1 MRFLPI
7 KAQIAIAQAFL
18 LASIVIL
25 AAICGLIPN
34 RRAAEMQGRAKLCEA
49 LAVNTAILVNREDI
63 RSLEAMLQTVVA
75 RHPKMLSVAVHKT
88 GGSRIVEV
96 GDHSANWNPIADEVS
111 IETQL
116 SVPIRSGNVKW
127 GAFEV
132 RYEPL
137 SVKGLIGFFFDPT
150 FHLVSFVSGVAFVFN
165 YFYFARKLQDL
176 DPSKAVPERVRG
188 ALDTLTEGLLV
199 VDKNERIVLANQAI
213 ADSLGSKPEKLVGNT
228 VDQLPW
234 ISLDDAH
241 IETKRPWAIA
251 IQERERQ
258 PGVVMGLQSPR
269 GIRTVMAHAAP
280 VLGPA
285 GDLHGVL
292 TSFEDITELENAKS
306 ELRRSKDA
314 ADAANRAKTDFL
326 ANMSHE
332 IRTPMNAILGFTDI
346 MRRGIATVESQRR
359 EYLNTI
365 HASGQHLLTLINDI
379 LDISK
384 IEAGGLELE
393 ITPCS
398 PHKLLSEVVSIM
410 KGRAEDKDI
419 YLRFRSEGGLP
430 ETILTDPTRVR
441 QLVTNLVGNAIKF
454 TEEGGVDIVAHMVQR
469 NGHPHM
475 AIDVID
481 TGIGMSQEQS
491 EKVFQ
496 PFVQADASVTRRFG
510 GTGLGLSIS
519 KRFAEALGGG
529 ITIESK
535 PGKGST
541 FTATI
546 ETGPIKN
553 IRIISDEESAKQA
566 AQITETIG
574 VGVLL
579 PPCRILIADDVE
591 ANRKLISL
599 VLTSAG
605 AELEQAVNG
614 QEAYELARD
623 GDFDMILMDMQMPV
637 MDGFTAV
644 RKLRSE
650 GFDKP
655 IYALTA
661 DAMKGAEEACRDAGC
676 SGFLTK
682 PIDLDKVLDAVSRA
696 IQQVNPKRVR
706 KIIDAPTELDDLQQ
720 QATGVQNSGLIDPTQ
735 SMSQSMQLDLA
746 ALEEIARDY
755 LPYLKEQIVEL
766 NNAWD
771 GRDYEEVGKL
781 AHSIK
786 GSAGTFG
793 LDQFTEPSA
802 KLQHLAQDNAPTEET
817 EAALEVLIK
826 LALEA
831 DPTPSPD
838 APDGALQDNPS
849 LN

>member
-25 AAICGLIPN
+25 AAIFGLVPN

-49 LAVNTAILVNREDI
+49 LAVNTAILVNRNDVE
-63 RSLEAMLQTVVA
+63 SLRAMLETVVA
-75 RHPKMLSVAVHKT
+75 RHPTMLSVAVQKES
-88 GGSRIVEV
+88 GGRIVEV
-96 GDHSANWNPIADEVS
+96 GDHSDHWNPIADEVS
-111 IETQL
+111 VDTQL
-116 SVPIRSGNVKW
+116 AVPIRNGERKW

-132 RYEPL
+132 RFKPL
-137 SVKGLIGFFFDPT
+137 SAKGLLGYLQDPT
-150 FHLVSFVSGVAFVFN
+150 LHLVTFVGLVAFVFN

-213 ADSLGSKPEKLVGNT
+213 ADSLGSKPQKLVGNR

-234 ISLDDAH
+234 VSLDAAH
-241 IETKRPWAIA
+241 IETKRPWSLAIKE
-251 IQERERQ
+251 QQRQ
-258 PGVVMGLQSPR
+258 PGVVMGLQGPS

-280 VLGPA
+280 VLGPG

-306 ELRRSKDA
+306 ELRKSKEA
-314 ADAANRAKTDFL
+314 ADAANRAKSDFL

-332 IRTPMNAILGFTDI
+332 IRTPMNAILGFTDV
-346 MRRGIATVESQRR
+346 MRRGLATLESQRR

-365 HASGQHLLTLINDI
+365 HASGQHLLNLINDI

-393 ITPCS
+393 LTQCS
-398 PHKLLSEVVSIM
+398 PHKILAEVVSIM
-410 KGRAEDKDI
+410 KGRAEEKSI
-419 YLRFRSEGGLP
+419 YLRFRSDGGLP

-454 TEEGGVDIVAHMVQR
+454 TEEGGVDIVARLVMS
-469 NGHPHM
+469 NGRPQM
-475 AIDVID
+475 AIDITD
-481 TGIGMSQEQS
+481 TGIGMTNEQAA
-491 EKVFQ
+491 KVFT

-519 KRFAEALGGG
+519 KRFAEALGGC
-529 ITIESK
+529 ITVTSK
-535 PGKGST
+535 PGKGSK
-541 FTATI
+541 FTAMI
-546 ETGPIKN
+546 ETGPIKHV
-553 IRIISDEESAKQA
+553 RMISDTESKSQEARVTQ
-566 AQITETIG
+566 TMG
-574 VGVLL
+574 VAVNL
-579 PPCRILIADDVE
+579 PPCRILVADDVE
-591 ANRKLISL
+591 ANRKLIKL
-599 VLTSAG
+599 VLASAG
-605 AELEQAVNG
+605 AELEQATNG
-614 QEAYELARD
+614 QEAYEMARD
-623 GDFDMILMDMQMPV
+623 GDFDMVLMDMQMPV

-650 GFDKP
+650 GFSKP

-661 DAMKGAEEACRDAGC
+661 DAMKGSEEACRAAGC

-682 PIDLDKVLDAVSRA
+682 PIDLDKVLATVAEVIRE
-696 IQQVNPKRVR
+696 VNPKRVR
-706 KIIDAPTELDDLQQ
+706 RVVVEPVEAAVAVETALPPPVNEQSS
-720 QATGVQNSGLIDPTQ
+720 ASPPMTQ
-735 SMSQSMQLDLA
+735 SMEVDLA
-746 ALEEIARDY
+746 ALQEIARDY

-766 NNAWD
+766 STAWD
-771 GRDYEEVGKL
+771 QREYVEVGKL

-793 LDQFTEPSA
+793 LDEFTEPAA
-802 KLQHLAQDNAPTEET
+802 KLQYLASNQADDSEIEQGIAVLVDLAERVTFDEPVVSPIET
-817 EAALEVLIK
+817 SK
-826 LALEA
+826 
-831 DPTPSPD
+831 
-838 APDGALQDNPS
+838 
-849 LN
+849 

>member
-7 KAQIAIAQAFL
+7 KVQIAIAQAFL

-25 AAICGLIPN
+25 AAIFGLVPN

-49 LAVNTAILVNREDI
+49 LAVNTAILVNRNDI
-63 RSLEAMLQTVVA
+63 ESLHAMLETVVA
-75 RHPKMLSVAVHKT
+75 RHPRMLSVAVQRE
-88 GGSRIVEV
+88 GGKRIVEV
-96 GDHSANWNPIADEVS
+96 GDHAANWNPIADEVS
-111 IETQL
+111 VDTQL
-116 SVPIRSGNVKW
+116 SVPIRNGDTKW

-132 RYEPL
+132 RFEPL
-137 SVKGLIGFFFDPT
+137 AAKGILGYLQDPT
-150 FHLVSFVSGVAFVFN
+150 LHLVSFVGVVAFVFN

-213 ADSLGSKPEKLVGNT
+213 ADSLGSKPQKLVGSR

-234 ISLDDAH
+234 ISLDAAH
-241 IETKRPWAIA
+241 IETKRPWSLAIKE
-251 IQERERQ
+251 QQRQ
-258 PGVVMGLQSPR
+258 PGVVMGLQGPN
-269 GIRTVMAHAAP
+269 GVRTVMAHAAP
-280 VLGPA
+280 VLGPN

-292 TSFEDITELENAKS
+292 TSFEDITELENAKA
-306 ELRRSKDA
+306 ELRESKDA
-314 ADAANRAKTDFL
+314 AETANRAKSDFL

-332 IRTPMNAILGFTDI
+332 IRTPMNAILGFTDV
-346 MRRGIATVESQRR
+346 MRRGLATLESQRH

-365 HASGQHLLTLINDI
+365 HASGQHLLNLINDI

-393 ITPCS
+393 LTQSS
-398 PHKLLSEVVSIM
+398 PHKILSEVVSIM
-410 KGRAEDKDI
+410 KGRAEDKGI

-454 TEEGGVDIVAHMVQR
+454 TEEGGVDIVARVVNHGSRPQL
-469 NGHPHM
+469 

-481 TGIGMSQEQS
+481 TGIGMTGEQAA
-491 EKVFQ
+491 KVFS

-519 KRFAEALGGG
+519 KRFAEALGGA
-529 ITIESK
+529 ITITSE

-541 FTATI
+541 FTATV

-553 IRIISDEESAKQA
+553 VRIISDHESTTQEARVTQ
-566 AQITETIG
+566 T
-574 VGVLL
+574 VGIEVKL
-579 PPCRILIADDVE
+579 PPCRILVADDVE
-591 ANRKLISL
+591 ANRKLIKL
-599 VLTSAG
+599 ILAAAG
-605 AELEQAVNG
+605 AELELATNG
-614 QEAYELARD
+614 QEAYEMVRD
-623 GDFDMILMDMQMPV
+623 GDFDMVLMDMQMPV

-650 GFDKP
+650 GYSKP

-661 DAMKGAEEACRDAGC
+661 DAMKGSEEACRKAGC

-682 PIDLDKVLDAVSRA
+682 PIDLDKVLHTVAEVIRE
-696 IQQVNPKRVR
+696 VNPKRVR
-706 KIIDAPTELDDLQQ
+706 RVVLDSPNVTAPAATTNDAPVAASSQLV
-720 QATGVQNSGLIDPTQ
+720 APMTQ
-735 SMSQSMQLDLA
+735 SMELDLA
-746 ALEEIARDY
+746 ALKEIARDY
-755 LPYLKEQIVEL
+755 LPYLQEQIVEL
-766 NNAWD
+766 SNAWD
-771 GRDYEEVGKL
+771 RRDYEEVAKI

-793 LDQFTEPSA
+793 LDEFTEPA
-802 KLQHLAQDNAPTEET
+802 GKLQALANERNEQAM
-817 EAALEVLIK
+817 EAAIGDILELSENVDLD
-826 LALEA
+826 AEQV
-831 DPTPSPD
+831 SP
-838 APDGALQDNPS
+838 ASG
-849 LN
+849 

>member
-25 AAICGLIPN
+25 AAIFGLVPN
-34 RRAAEMQGRAKLCEA
+34 RRVAEMQGRAKLCEA
-49 LAVNTAILVNREDI
+49 LAVNTAILVNRNDI
-63 RSLEAMLQTVVA
+63 DTLQAMLETVVA
-75 RHPKMLSVAVHKT
+75 RHPQMLSVAVHKS
-88 GGSRIVEV
+88 GGVRIVEV
-96 GDHSANWNPIADEVS
+96 GQHTANWNPNPDDVS
-111 IETQL
+111 RDTQMP
-116 SVPIRSGNVKW
+116 VPIRDGDRLW

-132 RYEPL
+132 RFEPL
-137 SVKGLIGFFFDPT
+137 ATKGIVGYFQDPT
-150 FHLVSFVSGVAFVFN
+150 LHLVMFVGTVAFVFN

-213 ADSLGSKPEKLVGNT
+213 ADSLGSLPQKLVGHR

-234 ISLDDAH
+234 VSLDEAH
-241 IETKRPWAIA
+241 IETKRPWAVA
-251 IQERERQ
+251 IRDQQRQ
-258 PGVVMGLQSPR
+258 PGVVMGLKSPM
-269 GIRTVMAHAAP
+269 GVRTVMAHAAP
-280 VLGPA
+280 VLGPT

-292 TSFEDITELENAKS
+292 TSFEDITELENAKA
-306 ELRRSKDA
+306 ELRESKEA
-314 ADAANRAKTDFL
+314 ADAANRAKSDFL

-332 IRTPMNAILGFTDI
+332 IRTPMNAILGFTDL
-346 MRRGIATVESQRR
+346 MRRGLDTLESQRH

-365 HASGQHLLTLINDI
+365 HASGQHLLNLINDI

-393 ITPCS
+393 LTECS
-398 PHKLLSEVVSIM
+398 PHKVLAEVVSIM
-410 KGRAEDKDI
+410 NVRAEDKGI

-430 ETILTDPTRVR
+430 EKILTDPTRVR

-454 TEEGGVDIVAHMVQR
+454 TEQGGVEIAARIVSRQGR
-469 NGHPHM
+469 PQM
-475 AIDVID
+475 AIDVTD
-481 TGIGMSQEQS
+481 TGIGMTEEQAS
-491 EKVFQ
+491 KVFQ
-496 PFVQADASVTRRFG
+496 AFVQADASVTRRFG

-529 ITIESK
+529 IEVASK

-546 ETGPIKN
+546 ETGPIKHV
-553 IRIISDEESAKQA
+553 RVVSDEESVAQA
-566 AQITETIG
+566 ARVAQP
-574 VGVLL
+574 VGVNVEL

-599 VLTSAG
+599 LLTSAG
-605 AELEQAVNG
+605 AELEQAANG
-614 QEAYELARD
+614 REAYEMARD
-623 GDFDMILMDMQMPV
+623 GDFDMVLMDMQMPV

-650 GFDKP
+650 GFNKP

-661 DAMKGAEEACRDAGC
+661 DAMKGSEEACRAAGC

-682 PIDLDKVLDAVSRA
+682 PIDLDKVLHTVTEVIRE
-696 IQQVNPKRVR
+696 VNPRRARRVVVEQPMEV
-706 KIIDAPTELDDLQQ
+706 APVPHDTT
-720 QATGVQNSGLIDPTQ
+720 ANSSGLIAPMTE
-735 SMSQSMQLDLA
+735 SMELDLS

-755 LPYLKEQIVEL
+755 LPYLQEQIGEL
-766 NNAWD
+766 TTSWD
-771 GRDYEEVGKL
+771 ERDFDQVAKL

-793 LDQFTEPSA
+793 LDEFTLPAGRLQQLANDRADDSEIESA
-802 KLQHLAQDNAPTEET
+802 INGLLELTEIAHT
-817 EAALEVLIK
+817 K
-826 LALEA
+826 F
-831 DPTPSPD
+831 
-838 APDGALQDNPS
+838 
-849 LN
+849 